1 MSTLP
6 GIASKGEKGKQRYR
20 SLDINSLY
28 QPEQHPQKN
37 LLPRRNAGMQSLGKI
52 PPTRRVPANL
62 PSLKSEHSGND
73 PAVSLVPSGSTGWGS
88 KPGETG
94 PQPPQSTTAT
104 TPTTQSSTPVST
116 VAAQQQ
122 QQQQQPS
129 VTSTSSTPTT
139 VVTSVVTTTAPA
151 IPTQSSHGD
160 KSWSAITSSGG
171 ESVPSYFAHQS
182 PYFQQEFPSL
192 SGSDA
197 GTTPCPPMTTKP
209 DTQYATGPSL
219 RPQTEGSWMQGGSR
233 PQGQMGVG
241 AGNPQGT
248 APVQGP
254 LPLPH
259 LPPGI
264 DMGGGRN
271 NLGQS
276 GVGVAQGGPVPPQ
289 GHHMP
294 PPHFKAAMPPF
305 MYRTN
310 FTSGFPPNF
319 TNPMH
324 GQLRTRAVISY
335 PNENRPAP
343 AADPEDLVPRPII
356 KEEDLN
362 RMDDIARDAGWA
374 GQDDIDYNQ
383 ELTFSDDE
391 GGQEKESSKNKTS
404 RTPTQTREQ
413 EKHSEKDSE
422 SVDREDRSSRENG
435 REKTSTQPPENRTG
449 PPEPTRGWQQPRSP
463 AEYRPSP
470 PNVMN
475 FPPQA
480 LRSHSHH
487 MNDGGRLLDDDE
499 IWQEKLRV
507 QNMQVALAAEKAR
520 QRKNEVEKR
529 YEESRQAIER
539 AKQRKEEEEKRYE
552 ESRQAATKK
561 LQKLEEK
568 MGVSSSSGSAADDKD
583 RTETSTPPT
592 SNVVTSQTVNI
603 ALPDWEKDKDKDRS
617 RTSSEGKEDRSTKES
632 VDNFRQMTQ
641 LESRSNFIHERER
654 ERDRDMRGERDLSS
668 QHPVSG
674 QPAFSRQF
682 QSNLPPRFQRQ
693 QAERPQP
700 SYFRQ
705 QSGGSPQPPSTASM
719 CEPRWTSSNHFQG
732 SSGSLKGRRNRTDS
746 EVSDRDR
753 EDDRSGKDSMR
764 ERRDRNTPDNNYE
777 RDRYRHDRGRDNRA
791 GNNVYDNKWKSS
803 AGYYDGPDYNS
814 SYRDHDRSHQY
825 DRQRERDQEID
836 DRRDRDA
843 WEREKESRYY
853 DEHMSVEKKSNDS
866 YKPHASAPL
875 DPFDDRDT
883 HQMARHENERI
894 DRDRDSD
901 RGSMSE
907 RRSDYDKEQ
916 MMSEQPQR
924 SEPSQHSDSRDRPER
939 PQRPD
944 SRDSRASRESRNSR
958 DSMREDTKSIQECV
972 NDREFSWADS
982 HFEPE
987 PKEERPKRKDY
998 REERRDMYPSYPQ
1011 RHIPGPIT
1019 RERLEAAERG
1029 NEPTKRNMLPL
1040 VRSDKKSD
1048 LKKPESQNKQ
1058 EQKSEDVQDAWQL
1071 AAPSVS
1077 EPSPPP
1083 QPVSK
1088 SWAETTEE
1096 PASTSPVPDKS
1107 LSNEQAN
1114 VSETIRSE
1122 GAEESQQQQKSEPV
1136 ESNAVAKSERDEH
1149 ELNHRIDSHRE
1160 KGGRGGRGVRHD
1172 TRGGPRQSWGSS
1184 MYRSAWR
1191 GEGRGRR
1198 GGSRGQPRPQTNQDW
1213 GHSDSEA
1220 SADEISASTESG
1232 KEERE
1237 RRQERGCKNAPR
1249 SPKQVSRKADKENR
1263 SRESRRNDSEKP
1275 SYNDTRHY
1283 EKRGG
1288 YESQRPVGCG
1298 REGGFAPRGEPSR
1311 RGRGAAFRSRGN
1323 TPNVGQRVNSY
1334 GPPTSSKSPFTSQ
1347 SSSTNEDKKVEEI
1360 DKNAEV
1366 AGERKNDDQQDHCT
1380 SSVDMSVEDKTKK
1393 NQQLLSAGIKG
1404 SGSRQSTK
1412 PPRYKSENDRRER
1425 GSKSKDESRRNQR
1438 GSLKGN
1444 GTGGSGSGG
1453 DQGDEAWETTSE
1465 MSEQDDKDRE
1475 DLHEPQRR
1483 NYSSGRHVSR
1493 GNGRRNSHSARSGG
1507 DKRGPDRS
1515 REVSCSTSSANAGAG
1530 SGQINMNGRGPAV
1543 SSKMSSSSTPSP
1555 NNPKDQVPM
1564 YRGDDAKYSDSNS
1577 IFQTDSKK
1585 QQRTDKEKNSVN
1597 RVPDMSNFSSMVV
1610 VDGRTE
1616 EEHSLFAPDSGFQ
1629 EVRSKKNVK
1638 EANRQQKDDAP
1649 QKGPRGGST
1658 GSKDRGKSGNKP
1670 PVAQS
1675 PSPVCGLP
1683 SIGAPVSQNN
1693 PLQPT
1698 NKTFD
1703 RKLSNKL
1710 PPRLMKQKQQQQQQ
1724 LRQQQQ
1730 QQQQQQEEVAEMN
1743 KLNQGVLPLFPIK
1756 DITSP
1761 APPPTVNA
1769 WDKPITALRSAS
1781 SPPTST
1787 NMQLALG
1794 TQDSC
1799 GIDIGEHPPSGA
1811 SSQRSSPSGEKALS
1825 KMSREAVEKTV
1836 LDGTSPPVQTIIF
1849 ENTSLKEKISV
1860 PGDLAMKTKYNH
1872 HLKNQ
1877 RMDKTRD
1884 RKLEDE
1890 SGHVGLGGF
1899 KPAGADMKTQDSK
1912 NDPIQMPVSFNKNE
1926 DSADMK
1932 LDFAFDSELSQLTDD
1947 KTSKGMG
1954 LPHSMQMVQSSS
1966 AADSKLL
1973 NFKIASVKK
1982 VWENSISTVMEHHSE
1997 DGNVSTSSSFTP
2009 GFGNSVEDPT
2019 SYVKSSVGVMDGSGV
2034 VQVDDSSSLNSG
2046 EVYSTGQQ
2054 MQSSGNSYSTGS
2066 VVSVPNVIKTD
2077 PNSSS
2082 SNVCKLLAPQVK
2094 PQPQVVMSSPGLG
2107 GHPHPGPLSPP
2118 PGAFNSSSA
2127 QPSGHMNFQPAAQY
2141 SSVGVSAIP
2150 SPPAMMYGSQQIP
2163 AQELYHQTFQIG
2175 NTQVMGGQARSQLS
2189 QLPPYGLSQ
2198 GFGQTSAFN
2207 QQSVYLQT
2215 PPSGGPPPD
2224 LYQSQFRLQPHSYG
2238 SSQTMSSNHS
2248 AVLISSSS
2256 NSLMSASV
2264 KPSSQQIGAI
2274 GSKGGFQPSQPS
2286 TTMFIQYDPNSVMNQ
2301 NYSHLVQQR
2310 PGNNI
2315 VPTMQPSS
2323 SFYSASAGGGAT
2335 GFYQPTNSTL
2345 QAAQTAQTIPTQYGV
2360 QGYSTQSPAAAQ
2372 VGPVGMPTYTS
2383 QQVSRLLLQNPAA
2396 PGTAGAV
2403 GSRAVPPPA
2412 VHRSSSPAQP
2422 RATTRSPRTT
2432 MSHR

>member
-1 MSTLP
+1 MTTLQ
-6 GIASKGEKGKQRYR
+6 GNASKGEKGKQRYR

-28 QPEQHPQKN
+28 QPEQHQQKN
-37 LLPRRNAGMQSLGKI
+37 SLPRRNVGMQSLGKI

-73 PAVSLVPSGSTGWGS
+73 PAVSLVPTGSTGWGS

-94 PQPPQSTTAT
+94 PQPPSPPQSTTAT
-104 TPTTQSSTPVST
+104 TPTTQSSTPVAT
-116 VAAQQQ
+116 VATLQPQQP
-122 QQQQQPS
+122 QQQQPS
-129 VTSTSSTPTT
+129 VTSTASAPTT
-139 VVTSVVTTTAPA
+139 VVTSVVTTSAPA

-171 ESVPSYFAHQS
+171 ESVPNYFAHQS
-182 PYFQQEFPSL
+182 PFFHQEFPSL

-209 DTQYATGPSL
+209 DTQYASGPSL

-264 DMGGGRN
+264 DVGGGRN

-294 PPHFKAAMPPF
+294 PPHFKGVLPSF
-305 MYRTN
+305 MYRPN
-310 FTSGFPPNF
+310 FPGGFPPTF

-324 GQLRTRAVISY
+324 GQLRTRTVLSY

-343 AADPEDLVPRPII
+343 ATDPEDLVPRPII

-391 GGQEKESSKNKTS
+391 GGQEKETNKNKTS

-413 EKHSEKDSE
+413 EKHPEKDSE

-435 REKTSTQPPENRTG
+435 REKASSQPPENRTA
-449 PPEPTRGWQQPRSP
+449 PSEPSRGWQQPRSP

-470 PNVMN
+470 PNVVN
-475 FPPQA
+475 FPSQPM
-480 LRSHSHH
+480 RGHPHH
-487 MNDGGRLLDDDE
+487 MNDGGRLLDEDE
-499 IWQEKLRV
+499 MWQEKLRL
-507 QNMQVALAAEKAR
+507 QNMKVAIATEKAR
-520 QRKNEVEKR
+520 QRKNEEEKR

-552 ESRQAATKK
+552 ESRQAASKK

-568 MGVSSSSGSAADDKD
+568 MGVSSSSGSGADDKD

-592 SNVVTSQTVNI
+592 SSVVTPQTVNI
-603 ALPDWEKDKDKDRS
+603 ALPDWEKDKDIDRS
-617 RTSSEGKEDRSTKES
+617 RTSSEGKEDRSTKDS

-641 LESRSNFIHERER
+641 MEGRSNFIRDRER
-654 ERDRDMRGERDLSS
+654 ERDRDMRGERDLSN
-668 QHPVSG
+668 QHQVSG

-693 QAERPQP
+693 QAERPQQA
-700 SYFRQ
+700 YFRQ
-705 QSGGSPQPPSTASM
+705 QSGGSPQPTSAAQM
-719 CEPRWTSSNHFQG
+719 CEPRWTSSSHFSG
-732 SSGSLKGRRNRTDS
+732 SGGSLKNRRNRTDS
-746 EVSDRDR
+746 DVSDRDR
-753 EDDRSGKDSMR
+753 EDDRSGKDSIR
-764 ERRDRNTPDNNYE
+764 DRRDRNTPDNNYD
-777 RDRYRHDRGRDNRA
+777 RDRYRHDRARDNRA
-791 GNNVYDNKWKSS
+791 GNNTYDNKWKSS
-803 AGYYDGPDYNS
+803 GSYYDGPDYSN
-814 SYRDHDRSHQY
+814 SYRDYERSHDY
-825 DRQRERDQEID
+825 DRHGRERDQEVD
-836 DRRDRDA
+836 ERRDRDA
-843 WEREKESRYY
+843 WEREKENRYY
-853 DEHMSVEKKSNDS
+853 DEHMGIEKPSDS
-866 YKPHASAPL
+866 YKPHASMPM
-875 DPFDDRDT
+875 DPFEDRDM
-883 HQMARHENERI
+883 HQMARHEGERI

-901 RGSMSE
+901 RGSVSE
-907 RRSDYDKEQ
+907 RRTDYEKEQ
-916 MMSEQPQR
+916 ILCEQPQR
-924 SEPSQHSDSRDRPER
+924 AEPSQHTDSRDRPER

-987 PKEERPKRKDY
+987 HKEERPKRKDY
-998 REERRDMYPSYPQ
+998 REESRRDMYPSYPQ

-1019 RERLEAAERG
+1019 KERLEAAERG
-1029 NEPTKRNMLPL
+1029 NEPAKRNMLPL

-1048 LKKPESQNKQ
+1048 LKKLESQKEKQ
-1058 EQKSEDVQDAWQL
+1058 EQKSEDVQDAWQSV
-1071 AAPSVS
+1071 PSVP

-1083 QPVSK
+1083 QPASK

-1096 PASTSPVPDKS
+1096 PVSSSPVPEKS
-1107 LSNEQAN
+1107 LSNEQDS
-1114 VSETIRSE
+1114 VSETVQNE
-1122 GAEESQQQQKSEPV
+1122 GAEESQQQQKSEIV
-1136 ESNAVAKSERDEH
+1136 ESNAVIKSERDEQDV
-1149 ELNHRIDSHRE
+1149 NHRIESHRE
-1160 KGGRGGRGVRHD
+1160 KGGRGGRGMRHD
-1172 TRGGPRQSWGSS
+1172 SRGGPRQSWGSS
-1184 MYRSAWR
+1184 TYRSAWR

-1198 GGSRGQPRPQTNQDW
+1198 GGSRGQPRPQPSQDW
-1213 GHSDSEA
+1213 GHSESEA
-1220 SADEISASTESG
+1220 SADEVSASTESG

-1237 RRQERGCKNAPR
+1237 RRQDRGRKNAPR

-1263 SRESRRNDSEKP
+1263 SRESRRIDGDKS

-1283 EKRGG
+1283 EKRGS
-1288 YESQRPVGCG
+1288 YDSQRPVNCG

-1311 RGRGAAFRSRGN
+1311 RGRGAAFRARGN

-1334 GPPTSSKSPFTSQ
+1334 GPPTSSKSPFMSQ
-1347 SSSTNEDKKVEEI
+1347 SCSTNEDKKVDEEV
-1360 DKNAEV
+1360 DKNTEV
-1366 AGERKNDDQQDHCT
+1366 TSERKNEDQQDNCA
-1380 SSVDMSVEDKTKK
+1380 SSVDLSVEDKTKK

-1404 SGSRQSTK
+1404 SGTRQSTK

-1425 GSKSKDESRRNQR
+1425 SAKSKDENRRNQR

-1453 DQGDEAWETTSE
+1453 DQGDEAWETTSD
-1465 MSEQDDKDRE
+1465 MSEQEDKDRE
-1475 DLHEPQRR
+1475 DLHESQRR

-1493 GNGRRNSHSARSGG
+1493 GSGRRNSHSARSGG
-1507 DKRGPDRS
+1507 DKRGHDIS
-1515 REVSCSTSSANAGAG
+1515 REVSRSSGSANVG
-1530 SGQINMNGRGPAV
+1530 SGQVNMNGRGPMG
-1543 SSKMSSSSTPSP
+1543 SSKMNSSSTPSP
-1555 NNPKDQVPM
+1555 HNSKDQISLHRV
-1564 YRGDDAKYSDSNS
+1564 DDVKYSDTNS
-1577 IFQTDSKK
+1577 VFQLDTKK
-1585 QQRTDKEKNSVN
+1585 QQRTDKEKNSIN
-1597 RVPDMSNFSSMVV
+1597 RVADMSNFSSMVV

-1616 EEHSLFAPDSGFQ
+1616 EEHSVFAADSGFQ

-1638 EANRQQKDDAP
+1638 EANRQQKEDVP

-1658 GSKDRGKSGNKP
+1658 GSKDRGKSGGNKP
-1670 PVAQS
+1670 GAQS

-1683 SIGAPVSQNN
+1683 SIGPPASQNN
-1693 PLQPT
+1693 PPQPS
-1698 NKTFD
+1698 NKTFE

-1710 PPRLMKQKQQQQQQ
+1710 PPRLMKQKQQQM
-1724 LRQQQQ
+1724 RQQQQ

-1743 KLNQGVLPLFPIK
+1743 KLNQGVPLFPIK
-1756 DITSP
+1756 DLTSP

-1769 WDKPITALRSAS
+1769 WDKPITALRTAT

-1787 NMQLALG
+1787 SMQLTLS
-1794 TQDSC
+1794 TQDNC

-1811 SSQRSSPSGEKALS
+1811 SSQRSSPNGEKVLN
-1825 KMSREAVEKTV
+1825 KMNRETVEKTV

-1849 ENTSLKEKISV
+1849 ENTSLKEKISA
-1860 PGDLAMKTKYNH
+1860 PGDLAMKSKYNH

-1890 SGHVGLGGF
+1890 SGHVGLGVF
-1899 KPAGADMKTQDSK
+1899 KPAGTDMKTQDNK
-1912 NDPIQMPVSFNKNE
+1912 NDPIQMPVSFSKNE

-1932 LDFAFDSELSQLTDD
+1932 LDFAFDSDLSQLTDD
-1947 KTSKGMG
+1947 KSSKGMG
-1954 LPHSMQMVQSSS
+1954 LPHSMQMGQSST

-1973 NFKIASVKK
+1973 NFKIAAVKK
-1982 VWENSISTVMEHHSE
+1982 VWDSTVIEHHTE
-1997 DGNVSTSSSFTP
+1997 DGNVSTPSSFTQ

-2019 SYVKSSVGVMDGSGV
+2019 SYVKSGVGVMDGSGV

-2046 EVYSTGQQ
+2046 EVYSTSQQ
-2054 MQSSGNSYSTGS
+2054 MQNSGNSYSSAS
-2066 VVSVPNVIKTD
+2066 VVSVPNVIKND

-2082 SNVCKLLAPQVK
+2082 SNVCKQLAPQVK
-2094 PQPQVVMSSPGLG
+2094 PQPQAVMSSAGLG

-2127 QPSGHMNFQPAAQY
+2127 QPSGHINFQPAAQY

-2150 SPPAMMYGSQQIP
+2150 SPPAMLYGSQQIP

-2175 NTQVMGGQARSQLS
+2175 NTQVIGGQARSQFS
-2189 QLPPYGLSQ
+2189 QLPPFGLSQ
-2198 GFGQTSAFN
+2198 GLGQTSAFS
-2207 QQSVYLQT
+2207 QQASMYLQT
-2215 PPSGGPPPD
+2215 PPSGAPPD
-2224 LYQSQFRLQPHSYG
+2224 IYQSQFRLQPHSFG
-2238 SSQTMSSNHS
+2238 SSQTMSSNHN
-2248 AVLISSSS
+2248 AVLISSTS

-2286 TTMFIQYDPNSVMNQ
+2286 TAMFIQYDPSSVMNQ
-2301 NYSHLVQQR
+2301 NYSHIVQQR

-2315 VPTMQPSS
+2315 VSAMQPSS

-2345 QAAQTAQTIPTQYGV
+2345 QAAQTAQTIPTQFGV

-2383 QQVSRLLLQNPAA
+2383 QQASRLLLQNPGAQ
-2396 PGTAGAV
+2396 GMAGAV
-2403 GSRAVPPPA
+2403 GSRVPQQA